1 MLMQFCFMMKK
12 DHFKQKL
19 LLWPQVPFQIFDKKC
34 RPIIFIQVVFI
45 EKVRFIETTSF
56 NYTFTET
63 QSIQRNPICRFLVGT
78 HY

>member
-1 MLMQFCFMMKK
+1 MFMQFCFMMKK

-34 RPIIFIQVVFI
+34 RLITFIQVVFI

-63 QSIQRNPICRFLVGT
+63 QSIQRNPLYRFLVGT